1 MNKYNPDVNER
12 YRNLDRNEKFVFSNK
27 IWNGITGD
35 EINNIYSSN
44 DLKINIDK
52 QDIDIKTRHDN
63 ELLNRNNEIRILQE
77 KKKLLENIK
86 MEIPIQEKEKEKE
99 IQDTRTYVELKH
111 IQIAENDRLRTE
123 KEKFNELLKDLE
135 III

>member
-44 DLKINIDK
+44 DLKLNIDK

-86 MEIPIQEKEKEKE
+86 MEIPIQEKVKEKE

-123 KEKFNELLKDLE
+123 KEKFNDLLKDLE

>member
-12 YRNLDRNEKFVFSNK
+12 YRNLDRNDKFVFSNK

-44 DLKINIDK
+44 DLKLNIDK

>member
-1 MNKYNPDVNER
+1 MNKYNPDVNEK
-12 YRNLDRNEKFVFSNK
+12 YRNLDRNEKFVFTNK

-86 MEIPIQEKEKEKE
+86 MEIPIQEKEI
-99 IQDTRTYVELKH
+99 IQEARTYVELKY
-111 IQIAENDRLRTE
+111 IQISENDRLRTE